1 MPKMD
6 SRRTSVLSTLNNNRI
21 FILFGL
27 VFVVMS
33 LFAPRFFNL
42 FNLTTITKTAAMN
55 ATIAIGFC
63 IILITKQLDLSVG
76 AIATFSAVVAL
87 GLKETIGYPLSVP
100 LGILS
105 GSVVGLINGLFVT
118 KFKIHSFIVTI
129 GMLTILQGVIFTVTG
144 SNVISLA
151 TPDAFAIA
159 DFLAEPI
166 IPLVSP
172 RVLILVLLVIGIEI
186 FLRRTQV
193 GRNFFLVGGNKETAW
208 LAGIKSDRY
217 VAGSF
222 VFSGTMS
229 AIGGVL
235 FAMEASAATLNL
247 GDNSLLYVVAA
258 VIIGGTS
265 MAGGKGSV
273 FKTLVAVLTLEVL
286 YTGIILFGLG
296 NEVKIFV
303 AGLILALVILYE
315 AYANWAHEK
324 KVGQRPELLKELE
337 TRGVHSPT

>member
-1 MPKMD
+1 MPD
-6 SRRTSVLSTLNNNRI
+6 IDNRRSSTLATLNNNRI
-21 FILFGL
+21 YILFGV
-27 VFVVMS
+27 VFLIMS

-42 FNLTTITKTAAMN
+42 FNLTTITRAAAMN

-63 IILITKQLDLSVG
+63 IILITAQLDLSVG
-76 AIATFSAVVAL
+76 AIATFSAVVGL
-87 GLKETIGYPLSVP
+87 GLKEAIGYPLSVT
-100 LGILS
+100 LAILA
-105 GSVVGLINGLFVT
+105 GALIGLINGLFVT
-118 KFKIHSFIVTI
+118 KLKIHSFIVTI

-144 SNVISLA
+144 SNVISLS
-151 TPDAFAIA
+151 TPDAFAVA
-159 DFLAEPI
+159 DFLAHPI
-166 IPLVSP
+166 VPLISP
-172 RVLILVLLVIGIEI
+172 RVLILILLVIGVEL
-186 FLRRTQV
+186 FLKRTQV

-235 FAMEASAATLNL
+235 FAMESSAATLNL
-247 GDNSLLYVVAA
+247 GDNSLMYVVAA

-273 FKTLVAVLTLEVL
+273 VKTFVAVLTLEVL

-303 AGLILALVILYE
+303 AGLILALVVLYE
-315 AYANWAHEK
+315 AYANWSHDK

-337 TRGVHSPT
+337 RRSQAVSS

>member
-1 MPKMD
+1 MHRID
-6 SRRTSVLSTLNNNRI
+6 NRRTSVLSSLNNNRI
-21 FILFGL
+21 YILFGL
-27 VFVVMS
+27 VFVIMS

-55 ATIAIGFC
+55 AMIAIGFC

-87 GLKETIGYPLSVP
+87 GTKETLGYPISVP

-129 GMLTILQGVIFTVTG
+129 GMLTILRGVIFTVTG

-151 TPDAFAIA
+151 TPDAFAVA
-159 DFLAEPI
+159 DFMAEPI

-172 RVLILVLLVIGIEI
+172 RVLILILLVVGIEV

-273 FKTLVAVLTLEVL
+273 VKTLVAVLTLEVL

-315 AYANWAHEK
+315 AYANWSHEK
-324 KVGQRPELLKELE
+324 KVGQRPELLRELE
-337 TRGVHSPT
+337 TRGFHSPS

>member
-1 MPKMD
+1 MPNID
-6 SRRTSVLSTLNNNRI
+6 DRRSSLLSKLDDNRI
-21 FILFGL
+21 YILFGL
-27 VFVVMS
+27 VFLTMS

-42 FNLTTITKTAAMN
+42 FNLTTITRTAAMN

-63 IILITKQLDLSVG
+63 IILITAQLDLSVG
-76 AIATFSAVVAL
+76 AIATFAAVVAL
-87 GLKETIGYPLSVP
+87 GTKETLGYPLSVP

-105 GSVVGLINGLFVT
+105 GSFVGLINGLFVT
-118 KFKIHSFIVTI
+118 KLKIHSFIVTI

-144 SNVISLA
+144 SNVISLS
-151 TPDAFAIA
+151 TPDAFAVA
-159 DFLAEPI
+159 DFLARPI
-166 IPLVSP
+166 LPLLSP
-172 RVLILVLLVIGIEI
+172 RVVILILLVVGVEL

-222 VFSGTMS
+222 VISGTMS

-235 FAMEASAATLNL
+235 FAMESSAATLNL

-273 FKTLVAVLTLEVL
+273 VKTFVAVLTLEVL

-303 AGLILALVILYE
+303 AGLILAVVVLYE
-315 AYANWAHEK
+315 AYANWSHDK

-337 TRGVHSPT
+337 TRGEASPS

>member
-1 MPKMD
+1 MPKID
-6 SRRTSVLSTLNNNRI
+6 NRRTSVLSKLDDNRI
-21 FILFGL
+21 YILFGL
-27 VFVVMS
+27 VFLTMT
-33 LFAPRFFNL
+33 LFAPRFFNI
-42 FNLTTITKTAAMN
+42 FNLTTITRTAAMN

-63 IILITKQLDLSVG
+63 IILITAQLDLSVG

-87 GLKETIGYPLSVP
+87 GLKEALGYPISVP
-100 LGILS
+100 LG
-105 GSVVGLINGLFVT
+105 
-118 KFKIHSFIVTI
+118 
-129 GMLTILQGVIFTVTG
+129 ILQGVIFTVTG
-144 SNVISLA
+144 SNVISLS
-151 TPDAFAIA
+151 TPDAFAVA
-159 DFLAEPI
+159 DFLARPVF
-166 IPLVSP
+166 PLLSP
-172 RVLILVLLVIGIEI
+172 RVIILILLVVGSEL

-217 VAGSF
+217 VTGSF

-235 FAMEASAATLNL
+235 FAMESSAATLNL
-247 GDNSLLYVVAA
+247 GANSLLYVVAA

-273 FKTLVAVLTLEVL
+273 VKTFVAVLTLEVL

-303 AGLILALVILYE
+303 AGLILATVVLYE
-315 AYANWAHEK
+315 AYAIWSHDK

-337 TRGVHSPT
+337 TRGEQSPS

>member
-1 MPKMD
+1 MPNLD
-6 SRRTSVLSTLNNNRI
+6 RRRTSLLSTLDNNRI
-21 FILFGL
+21 YILFGL
-27 VFVVMS
+27 VFLIMS

-42 FNLTTITKTAAMN
+42 FNLGTITRAAAMN

-63 IILITKQLDLSVG
+63 IILITGQLDLSVG

-87 GLKETIGYPLSVP
+87 GLKETIGYPASIP

-105 GSVVGLINGLFVT
+105 GAIIGLINGLFVT
-118 KFKIHSFIVTI
+118 KLKIHSFIVTI
-129 GMLTILQGVIFTVTG
+129 GMLTILSGVIFTVTG

-159 DFLAEPI
+159 DFLADPI

-172 RVLILVLLVIGIEI
+172 RVLILILLVIGVQL
-186 FLRRTQV
+186 FLSRTQV
-193 GRNFFLVGGNKETAW
+193 GRNFFLVGGNRETAW

-217 VAGSF
+217 VTGSF

-273 FKTLVAVLTLEVL
+273 VKTFVAVLTLEVL

-303 AGLILALVILYE
+303 AGLILALVVMYE
-315 AYANWAHEK
+315 AYANWSHEK

-337 TRGVHSPT
+337 TRGVNSPT